1 MARDINARLNS
12 LNTRRR
18 GLDRL
23 DRLTEDASA
32 QIVRKSFIQ
41 EAWQKRAV
49 GKPHSQYAIGA
60 MQAVDPDYTRI
71 GVETAD
77 RVSKQLAAGLTTSV
91 EFRLQGSV
99 PLDVHVRGVSDVDLL
114 TLDTSFYTYA
124 TFGVRSVQGYYTNPT
139 TRTSL
144 GVLGDLRRQAEP
156 LLKAK
161 YPAATVD
168 CSGGKCIALSGGS
181 LARPVDVVP
190 AHWNDTMA
198 YQASGAEHD
207 RGVTILN
214 KKVPETIDNL
224 PFTHIKRVH
233 DRDGEA
239 LGGLKKAIRL
249 TKNVKNDAENEARA
263 EKLPSFD
270 IAALLYHADKTALMI
285 GYLYELNI
293 LIETRRFL
301 DWCWANPTEAGKLRT
316 PCGSRFILDSDA
328 KRDGLLAISMEM
340 DDLARRVAIEHVP
353 SLGIGTPTWPQVEAA
368 LKGAVIAAAA

>member
-32 QIVRKSFIQ
+32 HIVRKSAVQ
-41 EAWQKRAV
+41 EAWQKRAQ
-49 GKPHSQYAIGA
+49 GRPHTQYALGA

-114 TLDTSFYTYA
+114 TLDTTFYTYA
-124 TFGVRSVQGYYTNPT
+124 TFGVRSVQGHYTNPT

-156 LLKAK
+156 LLRTK

-168 CSGGKCIALSGGS
+168 CSGGKCISLSGGS

-190 AHWNDTMA
+190 AHWHDNIA
-198 YQASGAEHD
+198 YQASGMECD

-224 PFTHIKRVH
+224 PFTHIKRVN

-239 LGGLKKAIRL
+239 VGGLKKAIRL

-263 EKLPSFD
+263 AKLPSFD
-270 IAALLYHADKTALMI
+270 IAALLYHADRRALMI

-301 DWCWANPTEAGKLRT
+301 DWCWANPIEAAQLRT
-316 PCGSRFILDSDA
+316 PCGSRIILDSDA

-353 SLGIGTPTWPQVEAA
+353 SLGIGTPSWAQVDAA
-368 LKGAVIAAAA
+368 LSGAVIAAAA

>member
-1 MARDINARLNS
+1 MARDIDARLNS

-23 DRLTEDASA
+23 DRLTEEASA
-32 QIVRKSFIQ
+32 DIVRKSAVQ
-41 EAWQKRAV
+41 ESWQKRAQ
-49 GKPHSQYAIGA
+49 GKPYTRYAIGA

-114 TLDTSFYTYA
+114 TLDTTFYTYA
-124 TFGVRSVQGYYTNPT
+124 TYGVRAVQGQYTSPT

-144 GVLGDLRRQAEP
+144 GVLGELRRQAEP
-156 LLKAK
+156 LLRHR

-181 LARPVDVVP
+181 LPRPVDVVP
-190 AHWNDTMA
+190 AHWHDSIA
-198 YQASGAEHD
+198 YQSSGLEHD
-207 RGVTILN
+207 RCVTILN

-224 PFTHIKRVH
+224 PFLHIKRVN
-233 DRDGEA
+233 DRDGET
-239 LGGLKKAIRL
+239 LGSLKKAIRL
-249 TKNVKNDAENEARA
+249 TKNVKNDAENETQAA
-263 EKLPSFD
+263 KLPSFD
-270 IAALLYHADKTALMI
+270 IAALLYHADRWALMV

-293 LIETRRFL
+293 LVETRRFL
-301 DWCWANPTEAGKLRT
+301 DWCWANPTDAGKLRT
-316 PCGSRFILDSDA
+316 PCGSRVILDSEA
-328 KRDGLLAISMEM
+328 KREGLLAISVEM

-353 SLGIGTPTWPQVEAA
+353 SLAIGTATWPQIDAA
-368 LKGAVIAAAA
+368 LKGMVVSAAA